1 MSIERGTLTVL
12 VLLVLEC
19 FGKEFHKHM
28 AKKTAN
34 KTGERCE
41 KKISI
46 IKCTLSFLILRSF
59 SMRIRGSSSL

>member
-12 VLLVLEC
+12 VLLVSEC

-46 IKCTLSFLILRSF
+46 IKCTLSFLIQRSF
-59 SMRIRGSSSL
+59 SMHIRGSSSL